1 MIYNQIIKINQNNMI
16 KKMSINKKT
25 LIKQNQFQY
34 FKLLKKIIKA
44 LFKMI
49 INLVQIIMVIN
60 NMIYII
66 DKFLNYI
73 LQVNNC
79 YKKQNLS
86 KLIENKIA
94 IYMYKKMI
102 FKESKNKRNSSVN
115 N

>member
-16 KKMSINKKT
+16 KKMSINKKI
-25 LIKQNQFQY
+25 LISQNQFLY
-34 FKLLKKIIKA
+34 FKLLKKMIKV

-49 INLVQIIMVIN
+49 INLIQIIMVIN

-73 LQVNNC
+73 LQIDNC

-86 KLIENKIA
+86 KLKVNKIA

-102 FKESKNKRNSSVN
+102 LKESNNKRNSSVN